1 MFLLQKGHREVIK
14 ALLENNNWHKLFLRE
29 SASGKPIISAVSLLD
44 GLIESPQLNSLY
56 ENKMWDMIQL
66 VLDNCQKG
74 DDFDFSVLDPP
85 ECQNINQHPLM
96 LLAKSG
102 QETLLKHD
110 TTSMLLNLKWRFIP
124 RLVYYSNLFFYLIF
138 LLLFCFYCLDLQ
150 KNYKTVNVLS
160 GGVLTEQNQ
169 KNVSAILIC
178 IQYI

>member
-1 MFLLQKGHREVIK
+1 MK
-14 ALLENNNWHKLFLRE
+14 ALLENDNWHKLFLRE
-29 SASGKPIISAVSLLD
+29 SASVKPIISATSLLD

-56 ENKMWDMIQL
+56 ENKMWDIIKL

-85 ECQNINQHPLM
+85 NCQNINQHPLM

-110 TTSMLLNLKWRFIP
+110 TTAMLLNLKWRFIP

-150 KNYKTVNVLS
+150 KNYKLVNVFS
-160 GGVLTEQNQ
+160 GEISAVQHQ
-169 KNVSAILIC
+169 INVSAIRNSIF
-178 IQYI
+178 Y